1 MADEMVITPLPEE
14 PEVLNISSSAIG
26 NTPNATVP
34 ASISSM
40 GELQRL
46 SPQLYNAI
54 LQSMAWVICSQS
66 NDSVQRQ
73 KELLDEAD
81 REK

>member
-14 PEVLNISSSAIG
+14 PEVLNISNSAIG